1 MSATPTNEEAVETPP
16 EDGVGQHL
24 RKVREALNLG
34 RAEVAA
40 GLYLKEDMITA
51 LEEDDRDVLPSPVFV
66 QGYIRK
72 YARLL
77 NIPEEPLL
85 EAYSQQVAPHKRHK
99 QHNGP
104 LAGSA
109 IKPEISSNHAIVRLM
124 TWGIV
129 LGLIALLVMWWQ
141 GDIPWSI
148 GQFEKEQ
155 PAATQD
161 AKPEHF
167 IAPGLPEPSDDY
179 ALSEEGTEKQ
189 DLSESAALESVA
201 VSETES
207 QSEEAVSDD
216 RQMEDMPDKP
226 LTSDLPAE
234 AIKKETEAVVT
245 DEAAPPQEAELETAI
260 DNAVDAPSV
269 TDAPVEDSA
278 ESDVSMADSDAEQTP
293 AAPID
298 YANNIVIEFSEP
310 CWTEVSG
317 FNGSYK
323 LLGNMQKGERRVLGG
338 EPPYTFL
345 LGNSQ
350 AATLTIKGQRF
361 DIEAHS
367 KGNVARFEL
376 QAEDISNP

>member
-1 MSATPTNEEAVETPP
+1 MSATPTNDEAVETPP

-40 GLYLKEDMITA
+40 GLYLKEDIITA

-66 QGYIRK
+66 QGYLRK

-99 QHNGP
+99 KHKGP

-109 IKPEISSNHAIVRLM
+109 IKPEISSNHAIVRLI

-141 GDIPWSI
+141 GDMPWSI
-148 GQFEKEQ
+148 GQLKEEQ
-155 PAATQD
+155 PAVTQD
-161 AKPEHF
+161 VKPEHF

-179 ALSEEGTEKQ
+179 ALSEEEAEKQ
-189 DLSESAALESVA
+189 GLSEPAALEPVA
-201 VSETES
+201 VPETEP
-207 QSEEAVSDD
+207 QSEETASDD
-216 RQMEDMPDKP
+216 RQMEAVLDKP

-245 DEAAPPQEAELETAI
+245 DETAPSQETAI
-260 DNAVDAPSV
+260 DNVIETPRV
-269 TDAPVEDSA
+269 TDALVEDSA
-278 ESDVSMADSDAEQTP
+278 EPDASIDDSDAEQIP

-310 CWTEVSG
+310 CWTEVRG

-367 KGNVARFEL
+367 NGNVARFEL
-376 QAEDISNP
+376 QVEDISNP